1 MVVAVAVVRM
11 MKMLAHQ
18 IINVVSVWNCGVAA
32 IWTMNMTLL
41 VQTTLVGG
49 CAVSGVLLADWNYMF
64 RHLAA
69 IFLMIHF
76 SLVEIIDVSFVL
88 DLDAPAFWTMDV
100 CRLLS
105 HDISPCFG
113 GGSV

>member
-76 SLVEIIDVSFVL
+76 SLVEIIDVFRARSGRTRILDHGHVSFVE
-88 DLDAPAFWTMDV
+88 P
-100 CRLLS
+100 
-105 HDISPCFG
+105 
-113 GGSV
+113 